1 MEGLNLG
8 DKVIALASA
17 SITAGVIAG
26 AVTGGIAGWIVKHKI
41 VVSVSGFFG
50 GAILGWFIG
59 MMVGK
64 VLFPAQNG
72 NVIIVKWGVNSIP
85 LTLMGNIIASLVTA
99 IVICGLMT
107 LIAKVDTGAS
117 RSSLDINLASEL
129 NLGPIIKSKM
139 IKSAHGNRLRPIIEA
154 ELKIAGKKIKSEFTL
169 ADRAHMKYGMLIG
182 VNILKHDFLVDPSK

>member
-1 MEGLNLG
+1 MKKKNKTIIGLTEEVQLF
-8 DKVIALASA
+8 SA
-17 SITAGVIAG
+17 
-26 AVTGGIAGWIVKHKI
+26 
-41 VVSVSGFFG
+41 
-50 GAILGWFIG
+50 
-59 MMVGK
+59 
-64 VLFPAQNG
+64 NG
-72 NVIIVKWGVNSIP
+72 RSK
-85 LTLMGNIIASLVTA
+85 
-99 IVICGLMT
+99 T

-169 ADRAHMKYGMLIG
+169 ADRTHMKYGMLIG